1 MMSRGVN
8 KYRVSVCLKGK
19 SMLFFAFALRNC
31 YKLILLLKVKAVR
44 NNCEL
49 FIRSM
54 RGAWLARTIQ
64 RRRHGYPSPSTR
76 NFSSGLTK

>member
-1 MMSRGVN
+1 MMSREVN
-8 KYRVSVCLKGK
+8 RRHVFVCPKEK
-19 SMLFFAFALRNC
+19 SALFFAFALRNC

-44 NNCEL
+44 NNCEP

-54 RGAWLARTIQ
+54 RGAWSALTSQ
-64 RRRHGYPSPSTR
+64 RKRHGYPSPSTR